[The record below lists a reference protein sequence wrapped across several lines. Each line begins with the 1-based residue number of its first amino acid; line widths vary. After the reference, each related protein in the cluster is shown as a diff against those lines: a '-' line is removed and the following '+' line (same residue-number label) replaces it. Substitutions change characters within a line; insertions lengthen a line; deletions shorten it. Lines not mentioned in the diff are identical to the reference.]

1 MKLGKAEKAPRS
13 LITHPSDP
21 WTKLEICS
29 TWLNKCHSTW
39 TSKILKPILP
49 KVGNRRIQ
57 TIERLLADDLVQ
69 MPPCRGAWLVGKCY
83 QFHVLHHFL
92 HQSPNLSN
100 CCVWTPRG
108 WINRSPRASATNR
121 IIYSLHKSKATPAVP
136 CIYLSFAYL
145 FRKILAQPVL
155 LRAWGTRK
163 MERACIYH
171 RFREVYVSY
180 VSRNQLQPSQETG
193 CIYGKS
199 SCISVM
205 VLRPQPAT
213 ADGWLE

>member
-1 MKLGKAEKAPRS
+1 MERVSKTNTSKGRKPQDSNNWRAPRRWFGPNAA
-13 LITHPSDP
+13 LPGRLGGGQMLPIP
-21 WTKLEICS
+21 CS
-29 TWLNKCHSTW
+29 
-39 TSKILKPILP
+39 
-49 KVGNRRIQ
+49 
-57 TIERLLADDLVQ
+57 
-69 MPPCRGAWLVGKCY
+69 PPLFAPVFPG
-83 QFHVLHHFL
+83 FL
-92 HQSPNLSN
+92 QKSPHLSN